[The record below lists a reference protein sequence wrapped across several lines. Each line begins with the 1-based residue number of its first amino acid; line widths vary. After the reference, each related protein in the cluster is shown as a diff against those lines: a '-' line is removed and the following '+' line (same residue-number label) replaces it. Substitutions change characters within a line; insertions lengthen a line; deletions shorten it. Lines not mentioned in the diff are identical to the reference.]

1 MAEDKK
7 LSEEESLKL
16 ITEMIHKVKGSFH
29 ESGTSASLWGSVIG
43 FCGLFSFAE
52 AQFNFSTGWFDIWFL
67 TLIAIVP
74 QIIISIRESR
84 KRKVLTYEENAMNA
98 IWMIFGISILAV
110 AFYNNVVPAVTENI
124 FANDGI
130 ELLQKN
136 KATGAVTTFHP
147 FIFSISSVYFI
158 LYAIPTLATGL
169 VRKFKPMIIGG
180 FLCYLFF
187 IISCFTTYKYDMLL
201 HSLAA
206 ISNWLIPGLILRN
219 RFLKGEGC

>member
-7 LSEEESLKL
+7 LSEEESLQL

-29 ESGTSASLWGSVIG
+29 ESGTSAILWGSVIG

-52 AQFNFSTGWFDIWFL
+52 AQFNFTTGWFDIWFL

-98 IWMIFGISILAV
+98 IWMIFGISIFAV

-136 KATGAVTTFHP
+136 KE
-147 FIFSISSVYFI
+147 
-158 LYAIPTLATGL
+158 
-169 VRKFKPMIIGG
+169 
-180 FLCYLFF
+180 
-187 IISCFTTYKYDMLL
+187 
-201 HSLAA
+201 
-206 ISNWLIPGLILRN
+206 SN
-219 RFLKGEGC
+219 KS

>member
-7 LSEEESLKL
+7 LSEEESLQL

-29 ESGTSASLWGSVIG
+29 ESGTSAILWGSVIG
-43 FCGLFSFAE
+43 FCGLFSFAQ
-52 AQFNFSTGWFDIWFL
+52 AQFNFTTGWFDIWLL

-98 IWMIFGISILAV
+98 IWMIFGISIFAV

-136 KATGAVTTFHP
+136 KATGVVTAFHP
-147 FIFSISSVYFI
+147 FIFSVSSVYLI

-180 FLCYLFF
+180 FLCYLVF

-201 HSLAA
+201 HSFAA

-219 RFLKGEGC
+219 KFLKGEGC